1 MSYGTSIDELT
12 GSFLPLISHIRK
24 MLSRA
29 RKKSYSI
36 SVGKLNPAKLANFLE
51 IGCFVIVAC
60 PENSGVEAKVSSDYP
75 SNSAY

>member
-1 MSYGTSIDELT
+1 MVRLDGLT
-12 GSFLPLISHIRK
+12 GSYLPLISHIRK

-29 RKKSYSI
+29 RKKSYTI
-36 SVGKLNPAKLANFLE
+36 SVGKLNPEKLANFME

-60 PENSGVEAKVSSDYP
+60 PETSVVEAKVSSDYP